1 MLRETQMTD
10 ATNFLPC
17 FDIETRKPMW
27 VAVKN
32 GEQLG
37 VYDCVTVAAA
47 FRDRYSDEIKIVDFQ
62 D

>member
-1 MLRETQMTD
+1 MTD

-17 FDIETRKPMW
+17 ADIETRRPMW

-37 VYDCVTVAAA
+37 VYDSVTIAGA
-47 FRDRYSDEIKIVDFQ
+47 FRDQYSDEFKPVVF
-62 D
+62 

>member
-17 FDIETRKPMW
+17 ADIETRQPMW

-37 VYDCVTVAAA
+37 VYDSVTIAAA

>member
-17 FDIETRKPMW
+17 FDIETRQPMW

-37 VYDCVTVAAA
+37 VYDCVTISAA
-47 FRDRYSDEIKIVDFQ
+47 FRDCYSDDFQ
-62 D
+62 PVNLD

>member
-1 MLRETQMTD
+1 MTD

-17 FDIETRKPMW
+17 FDIETRQPMW

-37 VYDCVTVAAA
+37 VYDCVTISAA
-47 FRDRYSDEIKIVDFQ
+47 FRDCYSDDFQ
-62 D
+62 PVNLD

>member
-47 FRDRYSDEIKIVDFQ
+47 FRDHYSDEFKPVVF
-62 D
+62 